1 MPCCGMQPG
10 FPMYLPIPDG
20 QFLASLEIP
29 PYSGPIVA
37 ANHENDTCF
46 GNRIVMGSADCIN
59 YAGLVKTLE
68 NLFKRNIWPLSDT
81 LQAGACIFPPFQ
93 ISHDHMV

>member
-1 MPCCGMQPG
+1 MVLLESP
-10 FPMYLPIPDG
+10 FPKP
-20 QFLASLEIP
+20 
-29 PYSGPIVA
+29 VA

-46 GNRIVMGSADCIN
+46 GNGLVMGSTDCID

-68 NLFKRNIWPLSDT
+68 KLSKLKLGPLPDFAT